1 MPSWVPRSAVVL
13 AALAVSLAPARA
25 RADGDGSGDG
35 FPPRSFEPPRS
46 LGDLAPRSHH
56 LRAALEE
63 VGIVASAW
71 ALYRAKSFHAEPF
84 PAPGPD
90 SFLKKITG
98 QAISFDANSISTNFV
113 GHPMAGTGYYLVA
126 RGNRLP
132 AWTSGLFAVGAST
145 AWELAEYRENVSVN
159 DLLVTP
165 LAGIAIGEALSQ
177 LGDLSERSGLPGL
190 SWLVNFPRRFH
201 DWIDGV
207 PTRPSPG
214 PVRHEMRLATSAGAL
229 SAPGAE
235 GALPVARFALAGSL
249 LRARGYGEAGRDEV
263 ALADG
268 GGATFLAEGTTSRA
282 GAVDGR
288 LEVRAILAGLYWR
301 DLAEDA
307 GGLSGHDLVVSLTA
321 GYRADMHF
329 YRGAPDRIDR
339 LMLVE
344 APGLGLSWRP
354 HLDGLRLDLLLEL
367 APAFGGVTPAAL
379 SAWLASNPA
388 ETLAAVTRLH
398 GYAFAWG
405 GVAAPALELRWRALA
420 LGGSARLEALRAL
433 KAPDPDPAASPSSV
447 STVDLRLETRAWLS
461 LDLPLRG
468 LTLSAAWERR
478 WREGRMDGAS
488 RRDGDEAVLGGL
500 AWAL

>member
-1 MPSWVPRSAVVL
+1 VLRSSTAGL
-13 AALAVSLAPARA
+13 AALALSLAPVQARP
-25 RADGDGSGDG
+25 DGDGSGDV
-35 FPPRSFEPPRS
+35 FPLRS
-46 LGDLAPRSHH
+46 LDPGEPRPSGLAPRSNE

-63 VGIVASAW
+63 VGIVGSAW
-71 ALYRAKSFHAEPF
+71 VLYSAKNFHAEPF
-84 PAPGPD
+84 PPPGPD
-90 SFLKKITG
+90 SLLKKITG

-113 GHPMAGTGYYLVA
+113 GHPLAGTGYYLAA

-132 AWTSGLFAVGAST
+132 ALTSGLYAAGAAT
-145 AWELAEYRENVSVN
+145 AWELVEYRENMSVN

-165 LAGIAIGEALSQ
+165 LAGIAIGETLSQ
-177 LGDLSERSGLPGL
+177 FGELSERAGIPAL
-190 SWLVNFPRRFH
+190 SWIVDFPRRFH

-207 PTRPSPG
+207 PTQPAAG
-214 PVRHEMRLATSAGAL
+214 PAHHEVRLATSAGSLA
-229 SAPGAE
+229 APGAG
-235 GALPVARFALAGSL
+235 GALPVARVALAGSL
-249 LRARGYGEAGRDEV
+249 LRARGYGEAGSGEV
-263 ALADG
+263 SLGDG
-268 GGATFLAEGTTSRA
+268 GGASFLLEGTTSRA

-288 LEVRAILAGLYWR
+288 FQVRAILAGLYWR

-321 GYRADMHF
+321 GYRADMHW

-339 LMLVE
+339 LMVVE

-354 HLDGLRLDLLLEL
+354 HLGGLRLDVRFDL
-367 APAFGGVTPAAL
+367 APAFGGITPAAL
-379 SAWLASNPA
+379 QGWLASSPTPDA
-388 ETLAAVTRLH
+388 LAAVTRLH

-405 GVAAPALELRWRALA
+405 GAATAALGLRLGGLG
-420 LGGSARLEALRAL
+420 LGGSARFDGLRAL
-433 KAPDPDPAASPSSV
+433 KAPDPDPVASPSSP

-478 WREGRMDGAS
+478 WREGHMDGAA

-500 AWAL
+500 SWGF